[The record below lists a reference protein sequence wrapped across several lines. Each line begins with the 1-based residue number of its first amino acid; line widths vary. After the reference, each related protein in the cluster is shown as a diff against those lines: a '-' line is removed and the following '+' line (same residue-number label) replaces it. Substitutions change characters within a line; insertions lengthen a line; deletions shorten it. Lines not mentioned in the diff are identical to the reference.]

1 MKLQCWMEILLC
13 RFEIR
18 LTKDQM
24 STLHGAAY
32 CTRYGACKKGE
43 EWFIHPFMLTRR
55 KMIPTVPTKTTMQ
68 AAAMCTSPHACSP
81 FVLGQNIYIQ
91 KALHNQQCPMA
102 SPVVKGFNK
111 RPKKSAMVPF
121 PIFLWHKGSVTIAHY
136 LLLNGYNNLHNLTK
150 S

>member
-1 MKLQCWMEILLC
+1 MEILLC

-55 KMIPTVPTKTTMQ
+55 KMILTMPTKTTMQ
-68 AAAMCTSPHACSP
+68 AAAMCTAPHACSP
-81 FVLGQNIYIQ
+81 FVLGQNIIFKKHCTTNNAQWLHQWLKCLIRDQ
-91 KALHNQQCPMA
+91 KSQQWCHFPFFGDIR
-102 SPVVKGFNK
+102 VVS
-111 RPKKSAMVPF
+111 RSH
-121 PIFLWHKGSVTIAHY
+121 IICC
-136 LLLNGYNNLHNLTK
+136 
-150 S
+150 